1 MSTPGSNEPVAL
13 RLIDREFLIA
23 CAPEERDGLIEAAAL
38 LDRKMR
44 ELRANTR
51 APSFE
56 RLAVLAAVSMTHELL
71 ALRKQ
76 QGGHDQQAANRLAT
90 LRQRLEIALENADT
104 QHRETVAD
112 LLPKA

>member
-1 MSTPGSNEPVAL
+1 MSDVQTNEPVAL

-23 CAPEERDGLIEAAAL
+23 CAPEERDGLVEAAAL

-76 QGGHDQQAANRLAT
+76 QGGHDQQAAQRLGA
-90 LRQRLEIALENADT
+90 LRQRLEIALENSAA
-104 QHRETVAD
+104 QHREAVAD

>member
-1 MSTPGSNEPVAL
+1 MSDAHGNTPVAL

-23 CAPEERDGLIEAAAL
+23 CAPEERAGLMEAASF
-38 LDRKMR
+38 LDQKMR

-56 RLAVLAAVSMTHELL
+56 RLAVLTAVSVAHELL

-76 QGGHDQQAANRLAT
+76 LDGHDQRTADQLASLRRRLDN
-90 LRQRLEIALENADT
+90 ALETAAS
-104 QHRETVAD
+104 QQRETVTGA
-112 LLPKA
+112 PAKA